1 MVRSLVIRLVALLL
15 IANGVAGVVAVWVG
29 WSVTT
34 RLIEGFRE
42 VSTTVASQQA
52 YLAETVHGVAIVVDD
67 AGQATGGLS
76 RSTTRA
82 RNAVADAS
90 RTANELAA
98 TFEQLSLATQVTL
111 FGVRPLEVLAEPF
124 DSNADDFR
132 RLGGSLAETGDS
144 LAENVR
150 DVTRVGDDLRSIHSQ
165 LRAAAVQVESLQTA
179 TLIQQGID
187 GLELG
192 SRLLLSVILFEAALS
207 ALTGVALL
215 MMTWPHRS
223 HPPGRSQ
230 RHDPR
235 EEAIPGSSPGS
246 TP

>member
-1 MVRSLVIRLVALLL
+1 MIRSLVIRLVALLL
-15 IANGVAGVVAVWVG
+15 IANGVAGVVAVLVG
-29 WSVTT
+29 WSITT

-67 AGQATGGLS
+67 AAQATGGLS
-76 RSTTRA
+76 GSTTRA

-98 TFEQLSLATQVTL
+98 TFEQLSLATQVTV

-124 DSNADDFR
+124 DANADDFR
-132 RLGGSLAETGDS
+132 RLGSSLAETGDS

-165 LRAAAVQVESLQTA
+165 LHAAATQVESLQTA

-192 SRLLLSVILFEAALS
+192 SRLLLGVILFEAVLS
-207 ALTGVALL
+207 ALTGLALL
-215 MMTWPHRS
+215 MMTWPHRP
-223 HPPGRSQ
+223 HPPSR
-230 RHDPR
+230 
-235 EEAIPGSSPGS
+235 
-246 TP
+246 